1 MHNFNEWN
9 NYTAIGY
16 LTYALEHYNEV
27 AGKSESYEDYRPLTD
42 AEVRKIIG
50 CMMYA
55 FDMKT
60 LKEAYE
66 YEGR

>member
-1 MHNFNEWN
+1 MNYNEWS

-16 LTYALEHYNEV
+16 LKYALEHYNKV
-27 AGKSESYEDYRPLTD
+27 AGNGEDNEDYRPLTE

-50 CMMYA
+50 CMKYA

-66 YEGR
+66 LCK